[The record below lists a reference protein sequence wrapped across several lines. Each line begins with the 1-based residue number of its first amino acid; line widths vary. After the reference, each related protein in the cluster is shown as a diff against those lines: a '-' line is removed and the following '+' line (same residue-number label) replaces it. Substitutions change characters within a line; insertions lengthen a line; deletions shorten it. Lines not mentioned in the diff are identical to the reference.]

1 MMWVSCFSRNRFL
14 KKSVKKS
21 VGIGAKTSTL
31 LGMFFRGAL
40 AIFLVAGV
48 SAHAAGPVLP
58 RSVLKQAAVE
68 SATDNISS
76 GWCGR
81 GIFSILNKSGL
92 GARLQPGNGQDW
104 EGILTK
110 AGWKPLKCVSPL
122 RAPLGSVLVYLGDA
136 RLGKRPRGTPG
147 GRFGHVE
154 MVALGP
160 NGSRLYVA
168 DSPRPRPGGTVL
180 DNFTGR
186 AWLPPGPS
194 IWQAPAVQDQ
204 VAVIMRERKKM
215 AMTEFSRRRG
225 ELTAV
230 TTTLT
235 EQNL

>member
-1 MMWVSCFSRNRFL
+1 MDDFL
-14 KKSVKKS
+14 KKSF
-21 VGIGAKTSTL
+21 GIGFITGTL
-31 LGMFFRGAL
+31 PRMFFRGV
-40 AIFLVAGV
+40 LVILMVSGV
-48 SAHAAGPVLP
+48 YAQAAGPVLP
-58 RSVLKQAAVE
+58 RSVLQQVAVE
-68 SATDNISS
+68 SANDNISS

-104 EGILTK
+104 EAILLK
-110 AGWKPLKCVSPL
+110 AGWKSVRCITPLK
-122 RAPLGSVLVYLGDA
+122 APLGSVLVYLGDA

-160 NGSRLYVA
+160 NGGRLYVA
-168 DSPRPRPGGTVL
+168 DSPRPRPGGSVL

-194 IWQAPAVQDQ
+194 IWQAPGVEDQ

-215 AMTEFSRRRG
+215 ALTEFSRRRG

-230 TTTLT
+230 TSTLT
-235 EQNL
+235 EGNL